1 MSFTIAIEFVVL
13 GTLFVMSV
21 DLVGR
26 IQSRLNAANGLMPTQ
41 PKMKQPSVCSGAT
54 DNTAP
59 DAPPVSGAKPV
70 QIQFDSD
77 LVQFESRPKFRSVG
91 AAAIDYSKLSV
102 RELRTICKEDSRFK
116 GYSPY
121 VKKGKSALVEFMN
134 SK

>member
-21 DLVGR
+21 DLIGR
-26 IQSRLNAANGLMPTQ
+26 IQSRLNAADGPLPTQ
-41 PKMKQPSVCSGAT
+41 PKMQQPSVCSGVT

-59 DAPPVSGAKPV
+59 DATP
-70 QIQFDSD
+70 
-77 LVQFESRPKFRSVG
+77 RFRSAG
-91 AAAIDYSKLSV
+91 SAAIDYSKLSV
-102 RELRTICKEDSRFK
+102 RQLRDICKGDSRFA